1 MIKII
6 SVFKYIII
14 MFKRQAH
21 NQSFLEGVLYLAW
34 STTQMKWGLLIVS
47 YCEKHN
53 QHAQHASAKKSE
65 CIPIGNF

>member
-21 NQSFLEGVLYLAW
+21 NQTFLEGVLYLAW

-53 QHAQHASAKKSE
+53 QHA
-65 CIPIGNF
+65 